1 MSGAFEHIHG
11 KYEVLAKIKEG
22 GMGAIYKVRHRLL
35 GETRVVK
42 VMKPQ
47 LEGDAEFARRFLR
60 EAQTAIKLRHVN
72 IAQLYDFSTD
82 EQGNAYIVMEYIQGV
97 DLRELQRR
105 HGPPPVGLTL
115 EVAIQGLAALGFLH
129 RRNMVHRDISPDNL
143 MLSRDAD
150 GKPVVKLIDLGIVKV
165 LESDHGLTS
174 TGVFLGKVRY
184 ASPEQFRGGEG
195 AVIDQRAD
203 LYSFGIVLY
212 ELLTGKYPILGS
224 TNSALIAGHLYQPPV
239 AFEVADT
246 DGRVPAPLRDIV
258 MRLLDKQPE
267 KRFPTADELAAALRA
282 LQERYPLRSEDLDAA
297 LAGVAEAEEA
307 AAGTGFDSTQDRLD
321 QQFGFQSGSA
331 PAWQVGL
338 PTVGPATTPPVEKPT
353 ILVPTGVSGEARA
366 RAIAEVVAAAE
377 QHLERNEVQQ
387 AADLVRQG
395 TAALGESPELR
406 TVRSR
411 VERASQLTVPPP
423 PAGAVT
429 APTVAMPPPPAAAAP
444 VAAPAPPAPA
454 PAPKNRIG
462 LLLGVVAAALVVAVG
477 GVFVLRGALGR
488 KVPAAGEA
496 LGARGQVEAEAG
508 AAGASLPTGGAAAS
522 SAPGTLVIHAIPWG
536 EVTEVKN
543 AEGEAQTLPTSPATP
558 LAIELPAG
566 TYTVSLRNPLT
577 GKSATASATVEPGGV
592 VRCRVVLEQ
601 VDGDAFL
608 ARFGR

>member
-60 EAQTAIKLRHVN
+60 EAQTAIKLRHAN

-115 EVAIQGLAALGFLH
+115 EIAVQGLAALGFLH

-150 GKPVVKLIDLGIVKV
+150 GKAVVKLIDLGIVKV

-212 ELLTGKYPILGS
+212 ELLTGKYPIQGS

-239 AFEVADT
+239 AFDVADPE
-246 DGRVPAPLRDIV
+246 GRVPAPLRDIV
-258 MRLLDKQPE
+258 MRLLDKEPDR
-267 KRFPTADELAAALRA
+267 RFPTADELAGALRA
-282 LQERYPLRSEDLDAA
+282 LQERFPLRAEDIDAA

-321 QQFGFQSGSA
+321 KQFGIQSGSA

-338 PTVGPATTPPVEKPT
+338 PTVGPTGAPPVEKPT

-387 AADLVRQG
+387 AAELVRQG
-395 TAALGESPELR
+395 SEALGESPELR

-411 VERASQLTVPPP
+411 VERASQLAVPPP
-423 PAGAVT
+423 PPGAVT
-429 APTVAMPPPPAAAAP
+429 APTVAMPPPPAAVPA
-444 VAAPAPPAPA
+444 AAPAPPATA
-454 PAPKNRIG
+454 APKSRTG
-462 LLLGVVAAALVVAVG
+462 LLLGVVAAALVAAVG
-477 GVFVLRGALGR
+477 GLLVLRGVIAR
-488 KVPAAGEA
+488 KAPAAGEA
-496 LGARGQVEAEAG
+496 LSSRGQVSAEAG
-508 AAGASLPTGGAAAS
+508 TAGRAEPGGATVSAAGT
-522 SAPGTLVIHAIPWG
+522 GTLVVHAIPWG
-536 EVTEVKN
+536 EVTEVKD
-543 AEGEAQTLPTSPATP
+543 AGGVARTLPASPTTP

-566 TYTVSLRNPLT
+566 AYTVTLRNPLT
-577 GKSATASATVEPGGV
+577 GKTATASATVEPGV
-592 VRCRVVLEQ
+592 VARCRVVLEQ

-608 ARFGR
+608 ARLGR

>member
-60 EAQTAIKLRHVN
+60 EAQTAIKLRHAN

-82 EQGNAYIVMEYIQGV
+82 EQGNAYIVMEYILGV

-212 ELLTGKYPILGS
+212 ELLTGKYPILGA

-239 AFEVADT
+239 AFEVADP

-258 MRLLDKQPE
+258 MRLLDKEPE
-267 KRFPTADELAAALRA
+267 KRFPTADELAGALRA
-282 LQERYPLRSEDLDAA
+282 LQVRYPLRAEDLDAA

-307 AAGTGFDSTQDRLD
+307 AAATGFDSTQDRLD
-321 QQFGFQSGSA
+321 KQFGFQSGSA

-338 PTVGPATTPPVEKPT
+338 PTVGPAAAPPVEKPT

-377 QHLERNEVQQ
+377 QHLERNEVRQ

-395 TAALGESPELR
+395 TEALGESPELH

-411 VERASQLTVPPP
+411 VERAAHLAVPPP
-423 PAGAVT
+423 PPGAVT
-429 APTVAMPPPPAAAAP
+429 SPTVAMPPPPAPVQAAAP
-444 VAAPAPPAPA
+444 ALPPAAAAP
-454 PAPKNRIG
+454 RSRTG
-462 LLLGVVAAALVVAVG
+462 LLLAVVAAALVV
-477 GVFVLRGALGR
+477 
-488 KVPAAGEA
+488 
-496 LGARGQVEAEAG
+496 
-508 AAGASLPTGGAAAS
+508 
-522 SAPGTLVIHAIPWG
+522 
-536 EVTEVKN
+536 
-543 AEGEAQTLPTSPATP
+543 
-558 LAIELPAG
+558 
-566 TYTVSLRNPLT
+566 
-577 GKSATASATVEPGGV
+577 
-592 VRCRVVLEQ
+592 
-601 VDGDAFL
+601 
-608 ARFGR
+608 